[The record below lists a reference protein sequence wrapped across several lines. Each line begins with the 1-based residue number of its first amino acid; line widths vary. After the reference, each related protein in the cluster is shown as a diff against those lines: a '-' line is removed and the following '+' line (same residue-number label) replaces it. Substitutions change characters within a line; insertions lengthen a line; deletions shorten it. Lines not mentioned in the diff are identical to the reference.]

1 MSQSDLLTEALA
13 SPEPSQRFHG
23 ATPKLGAPYAD
34 FLYRNA
40 SGRDVLHVTRYK
52 RIADASAPSIEDGPV
67 VRFWTWSISEGKWV
81 MGKAAPRPAPLW
93 QADLLYASPELP
105 VYLFDTEEAAQAFQ
119 SLLTEH
125 DIEALATTWA
135 GGAVTVQ
142 NIDLEPLLARGVAM
156 WPTKT
161 SAAQSAMIGLSGK
174 LYKLLDE
181 SGYSVTFIRVPDDKP
196 SRWDVAQ
203 AVKDGWGWDEVS
215 EFMDR
220 HSAMLEE
227 APRKPMA
234 AARDPPASRLHA
246 ITVDVGIPAILNGEM
261 PLRRIEAIAGS
272 MSSRWREYSLAL
284 ANNGLPHNNL
294 FNVGKV
300 IDFHKGA
307 YCDVWMDEF
316 HNKIM
321 TAETDKATAREWTES
336 DTLEFTRFMQDPSGV
351 GLSKI
356 SPRIV
361 HEAVMLAASKN
372 KRNEVREWLESLRW
386 DGTERLDTAFPLGWG
401 TVDSAYYK
409 AIGRCFIMGAA
420 ARILRP
426 GCQVDTL
433 PVFEG
438 PEGIFK
444 SSALMVLAS
453 EDWYDSPTYEVGD
466 YDFIQSLAGKWILE
480 FAELANL
487 SGRSG
492 EKARA
497 VITRR
502 RDTYRPSYGRMPVTY
517 QRMCVFAATTNDEEW
532 NNSQFGAR
540 RFWPVTCSLINL
552 SLIKEMREQWFA
564 EAVAR
569 VNRGEKWYDIPIDDL
584 KSEQAKR
591 VPTDMWDNRV
601 LEFLM
606 QMDEVALD
614 QIARGALSLDAVQQ
628 TPQVKHRI
636 TAILKKSGWYS
647 CRSRDGSRV
656 WRRVPG
662 SANTSSPPIDDLPH
676 GF

>member
-34 FLYRNA
+34 FLYRTA

-52 RIADASAPSIEDGPV
+52 RIADASSPSIEDGPV
-67 VRFWTWSISEGKWV
+67 VRFWTWSINEGKWV
-81 MGKAAPRPAPLW
+81 MGKAAPRPALLW
-93 QADLLYASPELP
+93 QADLLFASPELP

-135 GGAVTVQ
+135 GGAITAK
-142 NIDLEPLLARGVAM
+142 NIGLEALAARGIVL

-161 SAAQSAMIGLSGK
+161 SAAQSSMLGLSGQ
-174 LYKLLDE
+174 LFRLLDE
-181 SGYSVTFIRVPDDKP
+181 SGHSVTFIRVPDDKP
-196 SRWDVAQ
+196 SHWDVAQ
-203 AVKDGWGWDEVS
+203 AVKDGWGWGEIS

-220 HSAMLEE
+220 YSAVLEE
-227 APRKPMA
+227 APSRPMTA
-234 AARDPPASRLHA
+234 AKEPPRLN
-246 ITVDVGIPAILNGEM
+246 TVKVEVGPNPKG
-261 PLRRIEAIAGS
+261 PLRKIDALNGS
-272 MSSRWREYSLAL
+272 MSAKWREYSLAL
-284 ANNGLPHNNL
+284 ATNGLPHTNL

-321 TAETDKATAREWTES
+321 TSETDNTKAREWTES
-336 DTLEFTRFMQDPSGV
+336 DTLEFTRFIQDPSGV

-356 SPRIV
+356 SPRVV
-361 HEAVMLAASKN
+361 HEAVVLAASKN
-372 KRNEVREWLESLRW
+372 KRNEVREWLDGLRW

-540 RFWPVTCSLINL
+540 RFWPVTCSFINL
-552 SLIKEMREQWFA
+552 GLIEEMREQWFA

-569 VNRGEKWYDIPIDDL
+569 VNRGEKWYDIPIDEL
-584 KSEQAKR
+584 KLEQSKR
-591 VPTDMWDNRV
+591 VPSDMWDAKV
-601 LEFLM
+601 LEFISH
-606 QMDEVALD
+606 MDEVALD
-614 QIARGALSLDAVQQ
+614 QIARGALSLDPVQQ
-628 TPQVKHRI
+628 TPQTKMRI

-647 CRSRDGSRV
+647 CKNRDDLRV

-662 SANTSSPPIDDLPH
+662 SASTSSPPIDDLPH